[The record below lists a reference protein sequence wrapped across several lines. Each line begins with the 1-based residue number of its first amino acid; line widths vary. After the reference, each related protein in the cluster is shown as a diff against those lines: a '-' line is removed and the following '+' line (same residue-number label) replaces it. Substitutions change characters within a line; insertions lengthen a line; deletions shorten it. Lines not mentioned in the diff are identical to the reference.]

1 MEKFIRFG
9 NIEVEILPDREY
21 FNDARKESWGNSKK
35 DLKGRGLRLPTLKEL
50 KYIHNLLYLNYGG
63 NFEEGSEYWTSDIRD
78 EWAEGSVVESR
89 RTLIMNF
96 RGTPSQKYIYSR
108 MRYRGVRDI

>member
-9 NIEVEILPDREY
+9 NIEVEIIPDREY
-21 FNDARKESWGNSKK
+21 FNDGRKESWGDAKE
-35 DLKGRGLRLPTLKEL
+35 DLEDRELRLPTLKEL

-63 NFEEGSEYWTSDIRD
+63 NFEEGSEYWTSDISNPQT
-78 EWAEGSVVESR
+78 EGSVLESH
-89 RTLIMNF
+89 RTLIMNY
-96 RGTPSQKYIYSR
+96 RGTPSQKYSYAK